1 LVQRKLAGVR
11 KNSRGPCEAWGLR
24 RVGSKTPSK
33 VERERESEVTSM
45 EQNEFEVAGSFG
57 VSHEIALRSLDKE
70 LDEFVST
77 RVEPGDELQGQ
88 EVSEKFY
95 DAAKS
100 LSGIYHNGKRVG
112 GGTYG
117 HILSSSRTFKMSL
130 TEKLRQARKE

>member
-1 LVQRKLAGVR
+1 
-11 KNSRGPCEAWGLR
+11 
-24 RVGSKTPSK
+24 
-33 VERERESEVTSM
+33 M

-57 VSHEIALRSLDKE
+57 VSREMALRSLDKE

-95 DAAKS
+95 ATAKS
-100 LSGIYHNGKRVG
+100 LSGIYHNAKRVG
-112 GGTYG
+112 CDTYG

-130 TEKLRQARKE
+130 TEKLRQARKERPLHFLGAIAFAGLALGISARLWSSRHHG